1 MLLAK
6 PVGALDHE
14 ANDLVR
20 RVNHAE
26 PIRRLLIINLVEILV
41 DYLEKGLFFVVRG
54 NQRGGG
60 AYGRVI
66 RLQAFQRV
74 FLGRSG
80 EKPGF
85 KSVKRLG
92 DIVLAMEIAFI
103 KNLGSLPSKCAGSAF
118 PAHRLR

>member
-1 MLLAK
+1 
-6 PVGALDHE
+6 
-14 ANDLVR
+14 
-20 RVNHAE
+20 
-26 PIRRLLIINLVEILV
+26 
-41 DYLEKGLFFVVRG
+41 VVRG

-66 RLQAFQRV
+66 RLQAFQRG

-103 KNLGSLPSKCAGSAF
+103 KNLGSLRQNVLDQHFPHIGCADCGVD
-118 PAHRLR
+118 RLLRVL